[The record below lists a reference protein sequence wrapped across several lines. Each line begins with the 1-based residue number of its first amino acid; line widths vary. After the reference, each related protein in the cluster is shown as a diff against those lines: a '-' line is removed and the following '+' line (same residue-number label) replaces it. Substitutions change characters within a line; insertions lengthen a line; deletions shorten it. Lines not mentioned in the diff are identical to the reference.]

1 MSPSRFVDNSLTSL
15 QTRRAFHNL
24 SHGDQIMRSEFLPRV
39 IALALL
45 AGSAT
50 AATIGDGP
58 VVENH
63 MDQAAINAG
72 SVSFDQLF
80 AHGQLLFKAKFN
92 LFDGQSRPGT
102 TGGGAARVPGSAPR
116 FIRTSAPDANSCFG
130 CHNDPVS
137 GGGGDIV
144 ANVFV
149 LAQTLDPVTQS
160 VSGDFSNERNTLGMQ
175 GSGAIEM
182 LAREM
187 TANLLA
193 IREEALRIARET
205 GRSTRLPLVTKD
217 VDFGFITANADGS
230 LTTREIVGVN
240 TDLIV
245 RPFHQKGAVISLRE
259 FTNNAMNHHHGI
271 QTIERF
277 GQARTNTKDFDQ
289 DGVED
294 EMTVGD
300 VTATTI
306 YQAALNVPGQ
316 VLPSDPMAL
325 RAVIRGERTFE
336 TVGCAD
342 CHTPSLKLD
351 SAMFTEPNP
360 YNPDGNLKPADV
372 PHVYSYDMTTNG
384 QLPRHEKAADG
395 GIYVRA
401 YTDLKRH
408 NLCDAEVNHFC
419 NEKVMQAGIPTELFL
434 TRRLWDVGNSAPYG
448 HRGDLTTIT
457 EAIMAH
463 GGEAKSSRLAFDA
476 LSTSRKA
483 EVIEF
488 LKSLQ
493 ILMPGT
499 PALVIDKAGKPVNKA
514 LIAAKLAAAG
524 EI

>member
-1 MSPSRFVDNSLTSL
+1 MIRTVLT
-15 QTRRAFHNL
+15 T
-24 SHGDQIMRSEFLPRV
+24 
-39 IALALL
+39 ALALALTSSL
-45 AGSAT
+45 AGAT
-50 AATIGDGP
+50 TIGDGP
-58 VVENH
+58 TVEAH
-63 MDQAAINAG
+63 MDQQSINAG
-72 SVSFDQLF
+72 TVTFGELF
-80 AHGQLLFKAKFN
+80 THGQLLFKAKFN

-102 TGGGAARVPGSAPR
+102 TGGGAARVPGTAPR

-175 GSGAIEM
+175 GSGALEM

-187 TANLLA
+187 TTDLIA
-193 IREEALRIARET
+193 IRTEAQRIARET
-205 GRSTRLPLVTKD
+205 GRSTRLALVTKD
-217 VDFGFITANADGS
+217 VSFGYITANADGT
-230 LTTREIVGVN
+230 LNTAEIVGIN
-240 TDLIV
+240 SDLIL

-259 FTNNAMNHHHGI
+259 FTNNAFNHHHGM
-271 QTIERF
+271 QTTERF
-277 GQARTNTKDFDQ
+277 GQARTGTKDFDQ

-294 EMTVGD
+294 ELSVGD

-316 VLPSDPMAL
+316 VLPSDTAAL

-342 CHTPSLKLD
+342 CHTPSLKLNTVN
-351 SAMFTEPNP
+351 FTEPNP

-372 PHVYSYDMTTNG
+372 SQVYSYDMTANG
-384 QLPRHEKAADG
+384 QMPRHEKAPGG

-401 YTDLKRH
+401 YSDMKRH
-408 NLCDAEVNHFC
+408 NLCDTEVRHFC
-419 NEKVMQAGIPTELFL
+419 NEKVVQGGIPTELFL

-476 LSTSRKA
+476 LTAARKA
-483 EVIEF
+483 DVIEF

-493 ILMPGT
+493 ILPPGT
-499 PALVIDKAGKPVNKA
+499 PSLFVDKHGKSVDKNA
-514 LIAAKLAAAG
+514 IVSKLAAEGAL
-524 EI
+524 